1 MKDLLAYKFP
11 LNIQLFAEEGDE
23 ANKDADNKKG
33 NEDTGAEDKDQGNK
47 PKTFTQ
53 DEVNALIGKERAKF
67 QKKLKDLSGDE
78 EKKPGEGEKAQ
89 ENPFI
94 QKYAQA
100 EIKASMMSNGIDPSK
115 VARAVRLID
124 TTEVINN
131 ETGEVDAE
139 KLNKAIADLLKDWPE
154 LKSSK
159 DDQKN
164 GFKIG
169 GDKNKDKG
177 NAEDLIAKAFGNAK

>member
-1 MKDLLAYKFP
+1 MKDLLAYKYP
-11 LNIQLFAEEGDE
+11 LNIQLFAEEGDGAGE
-23 ANKDADNKKG
+23 SADKEDKKG
-33 NEDTGAEDKDQGNK
+33 GTGNENKDQGDK

-53 DEVNALIGKERAKF
+53 DEVNALIGKEKAKF

-78 EKKPGEGEKAQ
+78 EKKPGEGEKSQ

-115 VARAVRLID
+115 VARAVKLID
-124 TTEVINN
+124 TTEVIN

-139 KLNKAIADLLKDWPE
+139 KLNKAMVETSTEYKT
-154 LKSSK
+154 
-159 DDQKN
+159 
-164 GFKIG
+164 
-169 GDKNKDKG
+169 
-177 NAEDLIAKAFGNAK
+177 

>member
-1 MKDLLAYKFP
+1 MKDLLAYKYP
-11 LNIQLFAEEGDE
+11 LNIQLFAEEGDGAGE
-23 ANKDADNKKG
+23 SADKEDKKG
-33 NEDTGAEDKDQGNK
+33 GTGNENKDQGDK

-53 DEVNALIGKERAKF
+53 DEINALIGKEKAKF

-78 EKKPGEGEKAQ
+78 EKKPGEGEKSQ

-115 VARAVRLID
+115 VARAVKLID
-124 TTEVINN
+124 TTEVIN

-139 KLNKAIADLLKDWPE
+139 KLNKAMVETSTEYKT
-154 LKSSK
+154 
-159 DDQKN
+159 
-164 GFKIG
+164 
-169 GDKNKDKG
+169 
-177 NAEDLIAKAFGNAK
+177 

>member
-23 ANKDADNKKG
+23 ANKEADNKDDKG
-33 NEDTGAEDKDQGNK
+33 GTGAADKDQGNK

-53 DEVNALIGKERAKF
+53 DEVNALIGKEKAKF
-67 QKKLKDLSGDE
+67 QKKIKDLSGDE
-78 EKKPGEGEKAQ
+78 EKKPGEGEKTQ

-124 TTEVINN
+124 TTEVIN

-154 LKSSK
+154 LKATK

-169 GDKNKDKG
+169 GDKEKDKG
-177 NAEDLIAKAFGNAK
+177 NAEDLIAKAFGNKK